1 MGRTTPYP
9 WTDNNTTYA
18 QATSDK
24 LGLVKI
30 GYSAN
35 GKNYPVALD
44 GSGKAYVNVPW
55 TDTNTT
61 YSNMGAATSSAAGK
75 AGLVPAPAAGAQGK
89 YLRGDGTWQTPPNTT
104 YTRLSLVS
112 RRFFW
117 LGNEQRS

>member
-1 MGRTTPYP
+1 MYVNVP

-18 QATSDK
+18 QATSDN

-44 GSGKAYVNVPW
+44 GSGKMYVNVPW

-61 YSNMGAATSSAAGK
+61 YSNMGGGNLLYCGK
-75 AGLVPAPAAGAQGK
+75 GRFGSRP
-89 YLRGDGTWQTPPNTT
+89 
-104 YTRLSLVS
+104 S
-112 RRFFW
+112 RR
-117 LGNEQRS
+117 